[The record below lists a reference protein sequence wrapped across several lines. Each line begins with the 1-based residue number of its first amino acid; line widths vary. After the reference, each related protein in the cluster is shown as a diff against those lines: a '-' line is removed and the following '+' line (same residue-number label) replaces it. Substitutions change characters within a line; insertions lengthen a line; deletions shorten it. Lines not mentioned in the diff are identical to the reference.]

1 MYYQRVNKKEE
12 KEKEEEEV
20 KEEKKEKE
28 EKEKLSSSNLLG
40 VSKVTLH
47 PQDLAR

>member
-28 EKEKLSSSNLLG
+28 KEKLSSSHLLG